1 MVRLASPFL
10 GSWWFVR
17 SLDDTSQ
24 LFNFGPRVT
33 VFGLKAAGMGKWP
46 NGAMRQN

>member
-1 MVRLASPFL
+1 M
-10 GSWWFVR
+10 R
-17 SLDDTSQ
+17 SLDDTLQ

-33 VFGLKAAGMGKWP
+33 MFGLKAVGTGKWP